1 MTQTNGHATG
11 PFKLSE
17 DESKAMDFVANVMSM
32 RSQLLNKLFDPRRN
46 IDDECGYPPSEAT
59 TSGGVTSIQP
69 EFYRNLYEREPIA
82 TRVVEVLP
90 KESWQITP
98 MVYEDEDPNVVTP
111 FEEAWDTLSLS
122 LRGEQ
127 SWYVGE
133 EGSPIWEALKRID
146 ILSGIGHFGLLLIGI
161 DDGKDLREP
170 VDGVAWV
177 SGATSAYG
185 GAERTDT
192 NSPEREESN
201 GVADEDVF
209 SGSAGTRLGGGTN
222 DQYTGTQLS
231 SPEYPAERDQA
242 EGQPAQ
248 RKLLFLRAFDETLVQ
263 ITQFETNPNDP
274 RFGMPVM
281 YQVMLNDPREQYS
294 GIGLP
299 IASVSIHWSRV
310 LHVCDHGHTAG
321 SSEVFAVPRMRP
333 VLNRLLDLRKIYA
346 GSAEGYWRAGCMPTT
361 VLETIPQL
369 GGDVKVDMTALRDM
383 MEDVQNGLQKW
394 YALMGMSAK
403 TLAPTVVDPTSQVN
417 VQTEAICIKIGCPIR
432 VFKGSE
438 RGELASSQDD
448 AAWNDRLRERQN
460 NYITPR
466 LIVPLIDRLIAMG
479 VLPEPKGKKQ
489 EGKMKAGISPYK
501 PAPKAKAPEGGQEG
515 APPGGGGAFGG
526 ASGGSPFSNNTAKVR
541 LSNGRT
547 IVANNVEMLG
557 PTRARVT
564 DLMGRTYI
572 INQVG
577 RIVGIQT
584 KGGYSIE
591 WPDLDSLGD
600 AAKMGIALQE
610 TQALAAYVSGG
621 IEAMIPPMDYLT
633 AVLGMSDEQAGAIID
648 NATKAHEAEET
659 MTIPPQVAG
668 RDVAAPEGTQDF
680 DDAQAKQEQFDKMAE
695 IKGKQAEKGIAPG
708 GEEDEGRDLYAEGE
722 QTENSTTVNAD
733 ENCGV
738 GAGGF
743 QPGNTCGAG
752 KKMAGFVSAPGVA
765 SVKKSKDFEYTGT
778 YVVKLD
784 NGDEHHIFFDRQS
797 SAYWQANHIAPG
809 DVTGYLGSVK
819 SEVLGRL
826 VAKADKLTPHKRG
839 GE

>member
-1 MTQTNGHATG
+1 VSTTNGHPAA

-46 IDDECGYPPSEAT
+46 IDQECGYPESEAT

-177 SGATSAYG
+177 SGATASAFG

-192 NSPEREESN
+192 NAPEREESN
-201 GVADEDVF
+201 GDTNEDVF
-209 SGSAGTRLGGGTN
+209 SGSTGTRLGDLTGGTN

-231 SPEYPAERDQA
+231 PSEYPAEQSSP
-242 EGQPAQ
+242 QQ

-299 IASVSIHWSRV
+299 VASVNIHWSRV

-369 GGDVKVDMTALRDM
+369 GGDVKVDMAALKDM

-466 LIVPLIDRLIAMG
+466 LIVPLIDRLISMG
-479 VLPEPKGKKQ
+479 VLPEPKGKKKQ

-501 PAPKAKAPEGGQEG
+501 PAPKAKAPAAEEGG
-515 APPGGGGAFGG
+515 ASPGGGGAFGG
-526 ASGGSPFSNNTAKVR
+526 ASGGGRGGFGGGSPFSNNIRSEREVTKVR

-547 IVANNVEMLG
+547 IVANNVEMLSS
-557 PTRARVT
+557 TRARVT

-708 GEEDEGRDLYAEGE
+708 DEEDEGRDLYAEG
-722 QTENSTTVNAD
+722 QVSD
-733 ENCGV
+733 EE
-738 GAGGF
+738 A
-743 QPGNTCGAG
+743 
-752 KKMAGFVSAPGVA
+752 
-765 SVKKSKDFEYTGT
+765 
-778 YVVKLD
+778 
-784 NGDEHHIFFDRQS
+784 
-797 SAYWQANHIAPG
+797 
-809 DVTGYLGSVK
+809 
-819 SEVLGRL
+819 
-826 VAKADKLTPHKRG
+826 
-839 GE
+839 